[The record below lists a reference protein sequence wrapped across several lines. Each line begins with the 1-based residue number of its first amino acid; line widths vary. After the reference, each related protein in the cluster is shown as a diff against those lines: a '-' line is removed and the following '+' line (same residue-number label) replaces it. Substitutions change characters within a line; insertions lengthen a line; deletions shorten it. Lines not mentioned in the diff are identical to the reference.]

1 MPQASTLEHEY
12 EITIAGLGVAA
23 FAGGS
28 ACLGYGLLAELIPG
42 EEKKDANSIARL
54 ALGGAAL
61 CAGVH
66 LVLPAGVRQL
76 WTAFR

>member
-1 MPQASTLEHEY
+1 MPPSTLEQEY

-28 ACLGYGLLAELIPG
+28 ACLGYGLLSELIPG
-42 EEKKDANSIARL
+42 ETKKDLGDVARL
-54 ALGGAAL
+54 AIGGAAL
-61 CAGVH
+61 CAGVYA
-66 LVLPAGVRQL
+66 VMPAGVRQL